1 MMGHA
6 CPWLIPSRTSWQ
18 NTDILPYQSAN
29 SCCPEHPKCPLAP
42 GPPAGFSQSPL
53 PHTATNG
60 ITAGMAGSP
69 AACPCCCPG
78 PFWRVSAYAVPSCV
92 NLWGSAWPQ
101 CQMSAPCGDSHAL
114 SSPCQQIFIHTYSVP
129 GPGDKNVSQAS
140 WAWALEQSCTHSP
153 QAWEQSKGNS
163 RGGRRVGSWTR
174 GQLPG
179 CPVLLRRN
187 ACLGA
192 GSILGWR

>member
-1 MMGHA
+1 MRAAEGEGHAGPACYLGVAQRQKVSMMGRV
-6 CPWLIPSRTSWQ
+6 CPWLIPSRTSCQ

-29 SCCPEHPKCPLAP
+29 SCCPEQPKYPPLAP

-53 PHTATNG
+53 PHTAANG

-69 AACPCCCPG
+69 GACLCCCPG
-78 PFWRVSAYAVPSCV
+78 PFWRVSAYAVPGRV

-129 GPGDKNVSQAS
+129 GPGAVSY
-140 WAWALEQSCTHSP
+140 THLTLPTSL
-153 QAWEQSKGNS
+153 
-163 RGGRRVGSWTR
+163 RV
-174 GQLPG
+174 
-179 CPVLLRRN
+179 
-187 ACLGA
+187 
-192 GSILGWR
+192 